1 MALEANSVH
10 TSTTTSLWV
19 MKRGMVEAW
28 TGVMRLKPMLSTA
41 SMIHSARDGVKP
53 SHARDEEEGAFIF
66 WSERAHKKK
75 ASQMS
80 FSNATL
86 NHKQLS

>member
-1 MALEANSVH
+1 MVLELYDIP

-53 SHARDEEEGAFIF
+53 SQARDEEEGAFMLC
-66 WSERAHKKK
+66 E
-75 ASQMS
+75 
-80 FSNATL
+80 
-86 NHKQLS
+86 